1 MMKQKYYLKLQLLI
15 LCPIIF
21 CSAIFAQTTAF
32 TYQGKLTNNGT
43 PATGSY
49 EMRFTLYDAPSGG
62 FEIGTPK
69 TIPNIVVTNGIF
81 TVVITTGD
89 WSFDQNERYMEI
101 AVRPQGNVAP
111 FTVLAP
117 LQRITQTP
125 RAIFANTAALAGF
138 AASSGNA
145 ASLSGLSI
153 EQFVLKNVNGEIVA
167 PRFEN
172 LADDPAPASAKNTGQ
187 VYFNT
192 TTNNLMV
199 SNGTEWVNISKPRVQ
214 TFTGVTASSP
224 LFCFIGFTPV
234 IRTVTFTKSSAASRL
249 RITFKDTADADGD
262 STSGFDLEVFV
273 RIDGVDII
281 NPTPLKMYFK
291 GKVRLLQSF
300 PTPIFATQVKD
311 SFTGVGYADGV
322 AAGTHTLT
330 THYKSNGNIAT
341 EVTCRSSSNP
351 YLIEIEEV
359 P

>member
-1 MMKQKYYLKLQLLI
+1 MLKQNYYLKLQFLI

-49 EMRFTLYDAPSGG
+49 QMRFTLYDAPSGG
-62 FEIGTPK
+62 FEFGTPK

-81 TVVITTGD
+81 TVVIITGD
-89 WSFDQNERYMEI
+89 WSFDQNDRYMEI
-101 AVRPQGNVAP
+101 AVRPQGNVNP

-125 RAIFANTAALAGF
+125 RAIFANTAALANF

-145 ASLSGLSI
+145 ASLSGLSV

-172 LADDPAPASAKNTGQ
+172 LAADPAPASATNTGR

-199 SNGTEWVNISKPRVQ
+199 SNGTNWVNISKPRVQ
-214 TFTGVTASSP
+214 AFTGGTGTSSAPCFLNSAGVP
-224 LFCFIGFTPV
+224 L
-234 IRTVTFTKSSAASRL
+234 RSVTFTKSSAASRL
-249 RITFKDTADADGD
+249 RITYRDRAKL
-262 STSGFDLEVFV
+262 STSNTILYTFFVGV
-273 RIDGVDII
+273 RINNVEVSPLPFQLVFTPVPSNGFTRIVD
-281 NPTPLKMYFK
+281 
-291 GKVRLLQSF
+291 S
-300 PTPIFATQVKD
+300 D
-311 SFTGVGYADGV
+311 FTTVLYANGV
-322 AAGTHTLT
+322 AAGTHTFTSYLNT
-330 THYKSNGNIAT
+330 ADNIAACYR
-341 EVTCRSSSNP
+341 EGS
-351 YLIEIEEV
+351 YLIEIDEV

>member
-1 MMKQKYYLKLQLLI
+1 MMKQHFYLKLQFLI

-62 FEIGTPK
+62 FEFGTPK
-69 TIPNIVVTNGIF
+69 IIPNIVVTNGIF

-101 AVRPQGNVAP
+101 AVRPQGNVEP

-214 TFTGVTASSP
+214 IFTGTTGTISVQCIPAIP
-224 LFCFIGFTPV
+224 GA
-234 IRTVTFTKSSAASRL
+234 IRTVTFTKSLAATRL
-249 RITFKDTADADGD
+249 RITYRDTARANTSSSEFLLGIYMYIDNVPVSNPTAWNITFRAIQTLQPILGSRVD
-262 STSGFDLEVFV
+262 SGF
-273 RIDGVDII
+273 
-281 NPTPLKMYFK
+281 T
-291 GKVRLLQSF
+291 
-300 PTPIFATQVKD
+300 T
-311 SFTGVGYADGV
+311 VGYVNGV
-322 AAGTHTLT
+322 SAGTHTFTPSYLDFALANSLT
-330 THYKSNGNIAT
+330 CERTGA
-341 EVTCRSSSNP
+341 
-351 YLIEIEEV
+351 YLIEIEEI